1 MCEQVQKW
9 NITLEINILRL
20 MGEVREIVHNSKR
33 AICMLLMQLMIW
45 EYYLSFSL
53 HLWVKIIIV
62 PNIETLWKYN

>member
-20 MGEVREIVHNSKR
+20 MGEVREIVRNSKR

>member
-20 MGEVREIVHNSKR
+20 MGEVREIVHNSKI

>member
-9 NITLEINILRL
+9 NITLEIDILRL
-20 MGEVREIVHNSKR
+20 MGEVREIVRNSKR